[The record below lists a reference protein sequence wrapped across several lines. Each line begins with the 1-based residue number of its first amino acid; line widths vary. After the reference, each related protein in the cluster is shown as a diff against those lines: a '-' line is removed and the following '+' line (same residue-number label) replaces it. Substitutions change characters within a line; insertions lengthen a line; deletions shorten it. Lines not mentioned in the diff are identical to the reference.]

1 MVTVAAAVPA
11 EAVPAAAA
19 VPAEA
24 VLVAAGVVVAVAL
37 EMWNRWHAASSSVVA
52 RGYRAAPASIRS
64 GSSDT

>member
-11 EAVPAAAA
+11 EA

-24 VLVAAGVVVAVAL
+24 VLVAAGVVVAGAL
-37 EMWNRWHAASSSVVA
+37 EMWNRWHAAISSVAA

-64 GSSDT
+64 ASSDT